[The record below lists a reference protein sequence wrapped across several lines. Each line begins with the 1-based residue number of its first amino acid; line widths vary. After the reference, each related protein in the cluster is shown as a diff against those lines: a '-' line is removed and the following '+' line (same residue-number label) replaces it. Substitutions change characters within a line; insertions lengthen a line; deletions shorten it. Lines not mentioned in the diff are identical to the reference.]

1 MWGRLGR
8 WMSVG
13 LREESASWVRRVPI
27 GEWFGVLLRRR
38 AGSLFGGGVGERV
51 SEMSAETSDTQA
63 VQDAIRAISHIATL
77 PEITVK
83 IIEIVED
90 PSSTANDL
98 IGVISNDPALCSR
111 ILKVVNSSFYGLPGQ
126 IGSIDRAVVMLG
138 LNAVK
143 NIAISASMAKLFRGG
158 QLSKAFSARD
168 LWMHS
173 VATATAARM
182 LADAQDVAMSD
193 EAFLGGLVHDI
204 GIMVE
209 LQFDRGKLLNVV
221 NEVSPNGEV
230 EPRADWREVERRE
243 FGATHEEFGAAL
255 CEKWKF
261 PSGLKR
267 VTGNHHDPL
276 VLPAG
281 ERSLACMVHI
291 ADRLACEIDQAP
303 FRLDLMSTEI
313 DGSVMD
319 EAGVSLELLAGVRA
333 GLQER
338 FDEVAVVLS

>member
-1 MWGRLGR
+1 
-8 WMSVG
+8 MSMQST
-13 LREESASWVRRVPI
+13 EQ
-27 GEWFGVLLRRR
+27 
-38 AGSLFGGGVGERV
+38 
-51 SEMSAETSDTQA
+51 QA

-77 PEITVK
+77 PEITMK
-83 IIEIVED
+83 IIAIVED
-90 PSSTANDL
+90 PASTANDL

-158 QLSKAFSARD
+158 QLAKAFGARD

-173 VATATAARM
+173 VATAAAAKM
-182 LADAQDVAMSD
+182 LADAQNVGMSD
-193 EAFLGGLVHDI
+193 EAFLSGLVHDI

-209 LQFDRGKLLNVV
+209 LQFDRAKLLNVV
-221 NEVSPNGEV
+221 MGVAANGERT
-230 EPRADWREVERRE
+230 PTADWREFERDE

-261 PSGLKR
+261 PDNLCR
-267 VTGNHHDPL
+267 VAGHHHNPMEL
-276 VLPAG
+276 AAG
-281 ERSLACMVHI
+281 ERSMACLVNI
-291 ADRLACEIDQAP
+291 ADRLASELRDAP
-303 FRLDLMSTEI
+303 FRLDLPSVEI

-319 EAGVSLELLAGVRA
+319 EAGVAPEVLAGVRA
-333 GLQER
+333 ELSEK
-338 FDEVAVVLS
+338 FNEVALLLS